1 MTPSDRVSTALATL
15 RWGPATLA
23 RAIGVNVRTVQRW
36 INGQNPPL
44 MPIVEWLD
52 RLAAFHRDNPP
63 PERKEIT

>member
-1 MTPSDRVSTALATL
+1 
-15 RWGPATLA
+15 LA

-63 PERKEIT
+63 PQRKEMT